1 MTTRMDTKTDVVPL
15 TREDVSAAAALS
27 ATFGWPHRQEDW
39 ALMLRIGAG
48 LKIQRDGALAGTVM
62 WWPLGADAATLGM
75 VMVPKHLQGQGVGT
89 KLMQAALAANAGK
102 ALRLNATPEG
112 MALYQGVVFRDAGVI
127 CQNQGIARCT
137 RETGDAVLAGRYVA
151 SQIMEF
157 DQRVTGLKRSHI
169 LETLVTVSD
178 VAISTDASG
187 ELSGYALCRA
197 FGMGRVIGPVVASDT
212 LTAKSLIA
220 PFLDRYTGQFLRI
233 DTPAT
238 HGLSPWLAAHGLI
251 EVEPATAMRIG
262 ADDLPPAFA
271 LASQALG

>member
-1 MTTRMDTKTDVVPL
+1 MDEKTDVVPL

-39 ALMLRIGAG
+39 ALMLRIGEG
-48 LKIQRDGALAGTVM
+48 LKIQHEDALTGTVM

-102 ALRLNATPEG
+102 TLRLNATPEG
-112 MALYQGVVFRDAGVI
+112 MALYRSAGFRDVGVI
-127 CQNQGIARCT
+127 CQNQGIAQG
-137 RETGDAVLAGRYVA
+137 TGDTIDAVLAGRYVA
-151 SQIMEF
+151 SQIMVL
-157 DQRVTGLKRSHI
+157 DRKLTGLQRSHI
-169 LETLVTVSD
+169 LETLAMVSN
-178 VAISTDASG
+178 VAISTDTSG

-212 LTAKSLIA
+212 LTAKALIA
-220 PFLDRYTGQFLRI
+220 LFLDRYKGQFLRI
-233 DTPAT
+233 DTPAL

-251 EVEPATAMRIG
+251 EVEPATAMRQG
-262 ADDLPPAFA
+262 ADDLLPAFA